1 MQRFCRCVCS
11 VCVIMASDDEDSL
24 GRPRFSGTVDEL
36 EAVMMPF
43 AEADV
48 AFCKYS
54 DESKNVKDA
63 KVVHG
68 VRGVEGHTELL
79 QALYSIQPN
88 LCFSKVLME
97 QTLQLMLKKGAK
109 KWRMSIP
116 EQHDWMTTMTRRIRN
131 LCRVVSQAQ
140 LKQPQPTW
148 IKNVPLIVTPSSAK
162 KAVKPPAKYKYTFD
176 NELQLPVRTRLSDN
190 FAEPG
195 LPMTADSNLDS
206 DGFLMA
212 EWPDGEM
219 AAMPG
224 MTPESLR
231 GMIKAK
237 AGSCGELF
245 GMDHKESNNRVS
257 LRQKIDRTLL
267 MVAYEQSKILV
278 CVRMNLFAKIED
290 ERCQTDPEHPAC
302 KAAVEFLKPLVV
314 KYCGG
319 KVERAKLNEL
329 KHQMLKDQG
338 VKSIQKSVPMKRPAS
353 AMKKPSAAVKAPDAD
368 DDAGDEE
375 DLEEKQEE
383 DPIEEDEATED
394 EEEEATVNEVP
405 EQKVAR
411 TSKPPNPKAA
421 TKQAAKKVAKETKPP
436 KRAANKVPEV
446 DKETNP
452 HAKQAAKKGPKV
464 AKKAKEPKVA
474 MKAKAKAKGPKVAKK
489 AKSLKAVRKLL
500 AAKRPAATTT
510 NEPSRKSWSLSE
522 PLPSVMSEMERFLTW
537 P

>member
-1 MQRFCRCVCS
+1 
-11 VCVIMASDDEDSL
+11 MASDDEESL
-24 GRPRFSGTVDEL
+24 GRPRFTGTVEEL

-43 AEADV
+43 AETDV

-63 KVVHG
+63 KLVHG
-68 VRGVEGHTELL
+68 RRGVEGHTDLL
-79 QALYSIQPN
+79 QALYNIQPN
-88 LCFSKVLME
+88 LCFSKAVME
-97 QTLQLMLKKGAK
+97 QALQLMLKKGAK
-109 KWRMSIP
+109 KWKLSIP
-116 EQHDWMTTMTRRIRN
+116 EQDDWLTTMTRRIRN
-131 LCRVVSQAQ
+131 LCRVVSQAL
-140 LKQPQPTW
+140 LKQPQPIW
-148 IKNVPLIVTPSSAK
+148 MKHVPLVVTSPSAK
-162 KAVKPPAKYKYTFD
+162 RAVKPPAKYKYTFD

-190 FAEPG
+190 FTEPG

-212 EWPDGEM
+212 EWPDGEL

-245 GMDHKESNNRVS
+245 GMDHTESNNRVS

-314 KYCGG
+314 KYCRGQ
-319 KVERAKLNEL
+319 VERGKLNDL
-329 KHQMLKDQG
+329 KHQMLKDQN
-338 VKSIQKSVPMKRPAS
+338 VKSILKSVPMKRPAG

-375 DLEEKQEE
+375 DLEEEE
-383 DPIEEDEATED
+383 EEDEETEDDPIEE
-394 EEEEATVNEVP
+394 EEVTVNKVP
-405 EQKVAR
+405 EPRVAR

-421 TKQAAKKVAKETKPP
+421 TKQAAKKVPKETKPP

-446 DKETNP
+446 DTKPPKRAAVPEVAT
-452 HAKQAAKKGPKV
+452 KQAAKKVEKV

-489 AKSLKAVRKLL
+489 AKSLKTVRELV

-510 NEPSRKSWSLSE
+510 TTSSNKSWSLSD
-522 PLPSVMSEMERFLTW
+522 PFPSVMTEMERFLTW

>member
-1 MQRFCRCVCS
+1 
-11 VCVIMASDDEDSL
+11 MASDDEESL
-24 GRPRFSGTVDEL
+24 GRPRFTGTVEEL

-43 AEADV
+43 AETDI

-63 KVVHG
+63 KLVHG
-68 VRGVEGHTELL
+68 TRGVEGHTALL
-79 QALYSIQPN
+79 QALYNIQPN
-88 LCFSKVLME
+88 LCFSKVVMV
-97 QTLQLMLKKGAK
+97 QALQLMLKKAAK
-109 KWRMSIP
+109 KWKLSIP
-116 EQHDWMTTMTRRIRN
+116 DQDDWLTTMTRRIRN
-131 LCRVVSQAQ
+131 LCRVVSQAL
-140 LKQPQPTW
+140 LKQPQPIW
-148 IKNVPLIVTPSSAK
+148 MKHVPLIATSPSAK
-162 KAVKPPAKYKYTFD
+162 RAVKPPAKYKYTFD

-190 FAEPG
+190 FTEPG

-212 EWPDGEM
+212 EWPDGEL
-219 AAMPG
+219 ATMPG
-224 MTPESLR
+224 MTPEALR

-314 KYCGG
+314 KYCCGQ
-319 KVERAKLNEL
+319 VERGKLNEL
-329 KHQMLKDQG
+329 KHQMLKDQD

-375 DLEEKQEE
+375 EEEE
-383 DPIEEDEATED
+383 EEVEEEEEDETEDVPID
-394 EEEEATVNEVP
+394 EEEVTVNKVP
-405 EQKVAR
+405 EPRVAR

-421 TKQAAKKVAKETKPP
+421 TKQAAKKVPKETKPP

-446 DKETNP
+446 DTKPPKRAAVPEVAT
-452 HAKQAAKKGPKV
+452 KQAAKKVEKV

-489 AKSLKAVRKLL
+489 AKSLKTVRELV

-510 NEPSRKSWSLSE
+510 TTSSNKSWSLSD
-522 PLPSVMSEMERFLTW
+522 PFPSVMTEMERFLTW

>member
-1 MQRFCRCVCS
+1 
-11 VCVIMASDDEDSL
+11 MASDDEESL
-24 GRPRFSGTVDEL
+24 GRPRFTGTVEEL

-43 AEADV
+43 AETDI

-63 KVVHG
+63 KLVHG
-68 VRGVEGHTELL
+68 RRGVEGHIDLL
-79 QALYSIQPN
+79 QALYNIQPN
-88 LCFSKVLME
+88 LCFSKVVME
-97 QTLQLMLKKGAK
+97 QALQVMLKKGAK
-109 KWRMSIP
+109 RWKLSSR
-116 EQHDWMTTMTRRIRN
+116 EQDDWLITMTRRIRN
-131 LCRVVSQAQ
+131 LCRVVSQAL
-140 LKQPQPTW
+140 LKQPQPIW
-148 IKNVPLIVTPSSAK
+148 MKHVPLIATSPSAK
-162 KAVKPPAKYKYTFD
+162 RAVKPPAKYKYTFD

-190 FAEPG
+190 FTEPG

-212 EWPDGEM
+212 EWPDGEL
-219 AAMPG
+219 ATMPG
-224 MTPESLR
+224 MTPEALR

-314 KYCGG
+314 KYCCGQ
-319 KVERAKLNEL
+319 VERGKLNDL
-329 KHQMLKDQG
+329 KHQMLKDQN
-338 VKSIQKSVPMKRPAS
+338 VKSIVKSVPRKRPAG

-375 DLEEKQEE
+375 DLEEEE
-383 DPIEEDEATED
+383 EEDEETEDDPIEE
-394 EEEEATVNEVP
+394 EEVTVNKVP
-405 EQKVAR
+405 EPRVAR

-421 TKQAAKKVAKETKPP
+421 TKQAAKKVPKETKPP

-446 DKETNP
+446 DTKPPKRAAVPEVAT
-452 HAKQAAKKGPKV
+452 KQAAKKVEKV

-489 AKSLKAVRKLL
+489 AKSLKTVRELV

-510 NEPSRKSWSLSE
+510 TTSSNKSWSLSD
-522 PLPSVMSEMERFLTW
+522 PFPSVMTEMERFLTW

>member
-1 MQRFCRCVCS
+1 
-11 VCVIMASDDEDSL
+11 MASDDEDSL
-24 GRPRFSGTVDEL
+24 GRPTRFTGTVDEL
-36 EAVMMPF
+36 EAAMMPL
-43 AEADV
+43 AELHC
-48 AFCKYS
+48 AFCTYS
-54 DESKNVKDA
+54 DESKSVKDA

-68 VRGVEGHTELL
+68 VRGVEGHSELL

-88 LCFSKVLME
+88 LSFSKGLME
-97 QTLQLMLKKGAK
+97 GALELMLKKSAK
-109 KWRMSIP
+109 KWRMTIP
-116 EQHDWMTTMTRRIRN
+116 EQADWMTTMTRRIRN

-140 LKQPQPTW
+140 LKQPPQTW
-148 IKNVPLIVTPSSAK
+148 LKHVPLIVTPPSAK
-162 KAVKPPAKYKYTFD
+162 KAVKSPAKYKYTFD

-245 GMDHKESNNRVS
+245 GMDHKDSNNRVS
-257 LRQKIDRTLL
+257 LRQKVDRTLL
-267 MVAYEQSKILV
+267 MVAYEQTKILV

-302 KAAVEFLKPLVV
+302 KAAVEFMKPLVV
-314 KYCGG
+314 KYCSG

-329 KHQMLKDQG
+329 KHQMLQDQG

-368 DDAGDEE
+368 DDAEDEE

-383 DPIEEDEATED
+383 EEDEATEA

-405 EQKVAR
+405 EPQVAR

-464 AKKAKEPKVA
+464 AKKAKKPKVA
-474 MKAKAKAKGPKVAKK
+474 MKAKANANEPKVAKQ
-489 AKSLKAVRKLL
+489 ATSLKAVRELL

-510 NEPSRKSWSLSE
+510 NGPSKKSWSLSE
-522 PLPSVMSEMERFLTW
+522 PLPSVTSQMERFLTW